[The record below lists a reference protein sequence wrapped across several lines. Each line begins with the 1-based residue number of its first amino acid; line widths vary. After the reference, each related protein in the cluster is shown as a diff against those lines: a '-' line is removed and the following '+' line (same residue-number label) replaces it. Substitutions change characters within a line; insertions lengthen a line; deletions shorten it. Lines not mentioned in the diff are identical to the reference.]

1 MAHPFSG
8 AGRPKYELAAIVRA
22 HGDELKCSTSLRP
35 EQARALKAIELCR
48 TAALGGHLDRCVDC
62 GFERPAYNS
71 CRNRHCPKCQ
81 GLAQEQWI
89 SARTERVLPIGHFH
103 IVFTLPSE
111 LYPLVAFRRESMLG
125 VLMRTAAETLSELGR
140 SKLGVRLGITEVLH
154 TWNRELGFHPHVH
167 CVVTAGGL
175 TLDDSSFISKEKF
188 LFPVKVLGA
197 LFRGKMMAAIRR
209 LHRDHTFAG
218 FDDFRDPLGFDAL
231 MQRVAKHAWVVYS
244 KAPFASSRHVFE
256 YLGRYTHRVGIA
268 NSRLLAFEDGKVTFA
283 TKNGAT
289 KTLAGVDFLRRFVAH
304 VLPPG
309 FVKIRHYA
317 LYAGVNVH
325 TRLSRAHLLLR
336 PADVAPSAP
345 RPPASYIELLLA
357 LIGRDVRRCRQC
369 GGEVLAKG
377 LLASVVTRP
386 ANAARAPP

>member
-1 MAHPFSG
+1 MISQRTRSHRLSRPLSG
-8 AGRPKYELAAIVRA
+8 RRSITENAATDSNRTKSPAFNAATFEFRALRVRAPSPCAEHGDLAGRSRVRSHAQRRHEQLHFDSLPADPVEVEGLLAAEVDEHVVAGLVRLP
-22 HGDELKCSTSLRP
+22 HGHAATLLPTSIP
-35 EQARALKAIELCR
+35 PCE
-48 TAALGGHLDRCVDC
+48 G
-62 GFERPAYNS
+62 
-71 CRNRHCPKCQ
+71 
-81 GLAQEQWI
+81 
-89 SARTERVLPIGHFH
+89 RVLQP
-103 IVFTLPSE
+103 
-111 LYPLVAFRRESMLG
+111 R
-125 VLMRTAAETLSELGR
+125 
-140 SKLGVRLGITEVLH
+140 
-154 TWNRELGFHPHVH
+154 
-167 CVVTAGGL
+167 
-175 TLDDSSFISKEKF
+175 
-188 LFPVKVLGA
+188 
-197 LFRGKMMAAIRR
+197 RR

-218 FDDFRDPLGFDAL
+218 FDDFRDPLGLDAL